1 MNKLLS
7 ILCIVSIISSMTIV
21 PTFAEE
27 LDKISINIKENT
39 QNGEKELK
47 EEIFQVSDLEIDGF
61 EKSFDE
67 ENNVYIFTQDTEELI
82 STISDENDITI
93 CDDTEI
99 EFDSIVEDIQ
109 ENLEISINENEQ
121 ELFDKSND
129 DNVTTF
135 AVSTQADLA
144 VSDLTPINELIGGG
158 KATFNFKISNLGKT
172 NANSVEVGIKV
183 DNSLIGIINLGT
195 IEASH
200 IYISKFSFDG
210 ASAGSHTVEVI
221 ADVNNKIAES
231 DKANNST
238 KGTFIWK
245 QNTTLPDLSVE
256 ILSPTSGKSI
266 YGATDDDDTTNVK
279 FKILNNGGEMPN
291 SNFLCTILVNNQTI
305 QRFYVSPISANSSA
319 TGSFNI
325 ALKAWGEIELGIEA
339 DSLKEITELNENNN
353 LGTAIYNIIYCTH
366 YLEEKIGKNAQLKVR
381 VESSA
386 KNNILNNDFY
396 KNNLGVWNSI
406 VDDCAI
412 TNVYYSDERIPD
424 ENIIIYGTDFIPAEG
439 YTDDVTVLG
448 RGAGN
453 GKNGFIKLAVPA
465 LSAVKEQQRER
476 TLRHELGHVFGL
488 AHPINDEN
496 EYSSHKYH
504 ALMFQSTFEPN
515 ITEPTPHDCY
525 NFSQQYSD

>member
-1 MNKLLS
+1 MKKKKLFS
-7 ILCIVSIISSMTIV
+7 ILCAVSLMSSMIAT

-27 LDKISINIKENT
+27 LDKIPINIKENT
-39 QNGEKELK
+39 QNVEKELK

-109 ENLEISINENEQ
+109 ENLGININKNEQ
-121 ELFDKSND
+121 ELLNKSND
-129 DNVTTF
+129 DNVSTF

-221 ADVNNKIAES
+221 ADVNNKISES
-231 DKANNST
+231 NKTNNST

-291 SNFLCTILVNNQTI
+291 SNFLCTILVNNQPI

-366 YLEEKIGKNAQLKVR
+366 YLEEKIDKNAQLKIR
-381 VESSA
+381 VESSSA
-386 KNNILNNDFY
+386 RNNILNNDFY

-412 TNVYYSDERIPD
+412 TNVYYSDDKIPD
-424 ENIIIYGTDFIPAEG
+424 ENILIQGID
-439 YTDDVTVLG
+439 
-448 RGAGN
+448 
-453 GKNGFIKLAVPA
+453 K
-465 LSAVKEQQRER
+465 
-476 TLRHELGHVFGL
+476 
-488 AHPINDEN
+488 
-496 EYSSHKYH
+496 
-504 ALMFQSTFEPN
+504 
-515 ITEPTPHDCY
+515 
-525 NFSQQYSD
+525 

>member
-1 MNKLLS
+1 MKKLLS

-200 IYISKFSFDG
+200 
-210 ASAGSHTVEVI
+210 
-221 ADVNNKIAES
+221 
-231 DKANNST
+231 
-238 KGTFIWK
+238 
-245 QNTTLPDLSVE
+245 
-256 ILSPTSGKSI
+256 
-266 YGATDDDDTTNVK
+266 
-279 FKILNNGGEMPN
+279 
-291 SNFLCTILVNNQTI
+291 
-305 QRFYVSPISANSSA
+305 R
-319 TGSFNI
+319 
-325 ALKAWGEIELGIEA
+325 
-339 DSLKEITELNENNN
+339 
-353 LGTAIYNIIYCTH
+353 
-366 YLEEKIGKNAQLKVR
+366 
-381 VESSA
+381 
-386 KNNILNNDFY
+386 
-396 KNNLGVWNSI
+396 
-406 VDDCAI
+406 
-412 TNVYYSDERIPD
+412 
-424 ENIIIYGTDFIPAEG
+424 
-439 YTDDVTVLG
+439 
-448 RGAGN
+448 
-453 GKNGFIKLAVPA
+453 
-465 LSAVKEQQRER
+465 
-476 TLRHELGHVFGL
+476 
-488 AHPINDEN
+488 
-496 EYSSHKYH
+496 
-504 ALMFQSTFEPN
+504 
-515 ITEPTPHDCY
+515 
-525 NFSQQYSD
+525 